1 MIDWTSDDPGFAR
14 VFDWGPAR
22 SVVFRGVEWPAVYV
36 EVPEASVHKPIF
48 LGYHSDRL
56 ATVTGARQFLQL
68 VTGRNLGVPALELTA
83 RAFSGDVKAYES
95 ALRQIK
101 AIQRGGGR

>member
-1 MIDWTSDDPGFAR
+1 MTDWTSDDPGFAR

-22 SVVFRGVEWPAVYV
+22 SVVFRGLQWPAVYV
-36 EVPEASVHKPIF
+36 EVPEAPGHKPIF
-48 LGYHSDRL
+48 VGYHSDRL

-68 VTGRNLGVPALELTA
+68 VTGRDLGVPSIDLTA
-83 RAFSGDVKAYES
+83 RAFSGDSKAYES

-101 AIQRGGGR
+101 AVQRSGGR